1 MSTHEL
7 TAKVREL
14 KELQTFIEELTA
26 EADAIKDELKAH
38 MKAAGASELTVDVF
52 KLRYSSVTS
61 NRFDTNSF
69 KATYGEL
76 YTQYCKPSTSMRFSI
91 A

>member
-14 KELQTFIEELTA
+14 KELQSFIEELIA
-26 EADAIKDELKAH
+26 EADAIKDELKAY
-38 MKAAGASELTVDVF
+38 MKASGTSELTVDVF
-52 KLRYSSVTS
+52 KLHYTTVTS
-61 NRFDTNSF
+61 SRFDSAAF
-69 KATYGEL
+69 KATHSEL
-76 YTQYCKPSTSMRFSI
+76 YAQYCKPSTSMRFSI

>member
-7 TAKVREL
+7 TAKVKEL
-14 KELQTFIEELTA
+14 KELQALIEEATA
-26 EADAIKDELKAH
+26 EAEAIKDELKAY
-38 MKAAGASELTVDVF
+38 MKTSGAEELNAGLF

-61 NRFDTNSF
+61 SRFDTKAF
-69 KATYGEL
+69 KAMHSEL
-76 YTQYCKPSTSMRFSI
+76 YEQFCKPSTSMRFSI

>member
-7 TAKVREL
+7 TAKVKEL
-14 KELQTFIEELTA
+14 KELQALIEEATA
-26 EADAIKDELKAH
+26 EAEAIKDELKTY
-38 MKAAGASELTVDVF
+38 MKTSGAEELNAGLF

-61 NRFDTNSF
+61 SRFDTKSF
-69 KATYGEL
+69 KAMHSEL
-76 YTQYCKPSTSMRFSI
+76 YEQFCKSSTSMRFSI

>member
-14 KELQTFIEELTA
+14 KELQQLIEEATA
-26 EADAIKDELKAH
+26 EAEAIKDELKAH
-38 MKAAGASELTVDVF
+38 MKAAGTSEMTVDVF
-52 KLRYSSVTS
+52 KLRYTSVTS
-61 NRFDTNSF
+61 NRFDSTAF
-69 KATYGEL
+69 KTTHGDL
-76 YTQYCKPSTSMRFSI
+76 YKQYCKPSTSMRFSV

>member
-7 TAKVREL
+7 TAKVKEL
-14 KELQTFIEELTA
+14 KELQALIEEATA
-26 EADAIKDELKAH
+26 EAEAIKDELKAY
-38 MKAAGASELTVDVF
+38 MKTSGAEELNAGLF

-61 NRFDTNSF
+61 SRFDTKSF
-69 KATYGEL
+69 KAMHSEL
-76 YTQYCKPSTSMRFSI
+76 YEQFCKSSTSMRFSI